1 VKRGLNHV
9 LKKKYRGVAVV
20 TALLLTTLAVTIVAS
35 LFWQQQVQ
43 VRSIEN
49 QRLQLQQQWVL
60 RGALDWARL
69 ILREDGRNSVIDDL
83 NEPWSTPLAPIQLDQ
98 YIESGTSGSGVG
110 NAVLSGSIQ
119 DAQGFFNLNNL
130 ATQGNVNAPEVQA
143 FARLLSLVRQDTSL
157 ANVAS
162 KHIAML
168 YETANK
174 PQSTLPRPISLV
186 QIDDLLSVPGFT
198 PKVID
203 AIRPYTLVLPTSTPT
218 NVNTAPPELLSALIP
233 ELSLPQATAITNS
246 RRLSPFTN
254 VADFTERLRSSAN
267 TVDSSR
273 LSVMTHYFLIRGV
286 VGIRGAKLEIQALVE
301 RQPTATRLLWIKT
314 I

>member
-1 VKRGLNHV
+1 M
-9 LKKKYRGVAVV
+9 
-20 TALLLTTLAVTIVAS
+20 
-35 LFWQQQVQ
+35 
-43 VRSIEN
+43 
-49 QRLQLQQQWVL
+49 
-60 RGALDWARL
+60 
-69 ILREDGRNSVIDDL
+69 
-83 NEPWSTPLAPIQLDQ
+83 
-98 YIESGTSGSGVG
+98 
-110 NAVLSGSIQ
+110 
-119 DAQGFFNLNNL
+119 
-130 ATQGNVNAPEVQA
+130 QA
-143 FARLLSLVRQDTSL
+143 FARLLSLVRQDASL

-162 KHIAML
+162 KHIATL
-168 YETANK
+168 YQTTGERPSAV
-174 PQSTLPRPISLV
+174 PRPISLV

-233 ELSLPQATAITNS
+233 DLSLPQAAAITNS
-246 RRLSPFTN
+246 RRLSPFMN
-254 VADFTERLRSSAN
+254 VADFTERLRNSAG
-267 TVDSSR
+267 TLDSSR

>member
-130 ATQGNVNAPEVQA
+130 ATQGNVNAPEVQV

-162 KHIAML
+162 KHIAMI
-168 YETANK
+168 YDMANK
-174 PQSTLPRPISLV
+174 PPSTLPRPISLV
-186 QIDDLLSVPGFT
+186 QIDDLLSVLYAEGDRCNPTLHTGFT
-198 PKVID
+198 
-203 AIRPYTLVLPTSTPT
+203 
-218 NVNTAPPELLSALIP
+218 N
-233 ELSLPQATAITNS
+233 QH
-246 RRLSPFTN
+246 
-254 VADFTERLRSSAN
+254 
-267 TVDSSR
+267 
-273 LSVMTHYFLIRGV
+273 TH
-286 VGIRGAKLEIQALVE
+286 KCEHS
-301 RQPTATRLLWIKT
+301 ATRVTVCADTRIVVASGNGDHQQSTT
-314 I
+314 IPIHERC

>member
-1 VKRGLNHV
+1 
-9 LKKKYRGVAVV
+9 
-20 TALLLTTLAVTIVAS
+20 
-35 LFWQQQVQ
+35 

-130 ATQGNVNAPEVQA
+130 ATQGNVNAPEVQV

-162 KHIAML
+162 KHIAMI
-168 YETANK
+168 YDMANK
-174 PQSTLPRPISLV
+174 PPSTLPRPISLV

-218 NVNTAPPELLSALIP
+218 NVNTAPPELLSARIP

-286 VGIRGAKLEIQALVE
+286 VVIRGAKLEIQALVE

>member
-1 VKRGLNHV
+1 VRRGLNQAFR
-9 LKKKYRGVAVV
+9 KKYRGVAVV

-35 LFWQQQVQ
+35 LFWQQQLQ

-83 NEPWSTPLAPIQLDQ
+83 NEPWATPLAPIQLDQ
-98 YIESGTSGSGVG
+98 YIESGSSGAGH
-110 NAVLSGSIQ
+110 AVLSGSIQ

-130 ATQGNVNAPEVQA
+130 ATQGNVNTPEVQA
-143 FARLLSLVRQDTSL
+143 FARLLSLVRQDASL

-162 KHIAML
+162 KHIA
-168 YETANK
+168 
-174 PQSTLPRPISLV
+174 TLDYTTSERPSAVPRPISLV

-233 ELSLPQATAITNS
+233 DLPLPQATAITNS
-246 RRLSPFTN
+246 RRLSPFMS
-254 VADFTERLRSSAN
+254 VADFTERLRNSAG
-267 TVDSSR
+267 TLDSSR
-273 LSVMTHYFLIRGV
+273 LSVMTHYFLIRGA
-286 VGIRGAKLEIQALVE
+286 VGIRGAKLEIQALIE